1 MIEPAD
7 DGFRATAVIDG
18 VEIVLGVF
26 PSADAALAA
35 VEGAMGAAGVQP
47 RKPRVQP
54 RDPGK
59 VGRALVLRAKGWS
72 LRQIAE
78 DVGASRT
85 AVMDWC
91 RSAKT

>member
-1 MIEPAD
+1 MIEPTN
-7 DGFRATAVIDG
+7 DGFRATAIVDG
-18 VEIVLGVF
+18 IEIVLGVF
-26 PSADAALAA
+26 ASAEAAQGA
-35 VEGAMGAAGVQP
+35 VAGALSAVDVPP
-47 RKPRVQP
+47 RSPRAKP
-54 RDPGK
+54 RDPTK

-91 RSAKT
+91 RAAKT